1 MKDYKFSIFCI
12 LLIWVLC
19 FMKVPEFEVM
29 EDIPFVDKWTHIV
42 MYAGTCGV
50 IWIEYLR
57 RHRTERN
64 GKRLLMFAIVAPII
78 MSGIIE
84 ILQENCTGGNRGGD
98 WLDFAANT
106 LGVLLAAAI
115 GHFLFR
121 KWIH

>member
-1 MKDYKFSIFCI
+1 
-12 LLIWVLC
+12 
-19 FMKVPEFEVM
+19 MKVPEFEVM

-57 RHRTERN
+57 KHRTERN